1 MKAIVIGASSGGPS
15 TLEYILSKLPKDLD
29 AYIVIVQH
37 LPQKFTSSMAQRL
50 DANLDLHVKE
60 LENGEALKKSTAY
73 IVPGGHHFFL
83 MQPGLQAVLIDA
95 QDSNVPSIDM
105 GFTSVAEHFGPT
117 TTGIILTGMGADGVL
132 GTKALKQLNGRVIAQ
147 DETTSLVY
155 GMPFEVKLAGFADE
169 VLPLNKIPERIIEI
183 VKDDRNNR

>member
-37 LPQKFTSSMAQRL
+37 LPKKFTGSMAKRF
-50 DANLDLHVKE
+50 DENFELHIKE
-60 LENGEALKKSTAY
+60 LENGEALQKSTAY

-83 MQPGLQAVLIDA
+83 VQPSMQAVLIDA
-95 QDSNVPSIDM
+95 EDSNVPSIDM
-105 GFTSVAEHFGPT
+105 GFTSVAEHFGPD
-117 TTGIILTGMGADGVL
+117 TTGIILTGMGSDGVL
-132 GTKALKQLNGRVIAQ
+132 GTKAIKQLGGHVIAQ

-169 VLPLNKIPERIIEI
+169 ILPLKKIPERIIEI
-183 VKDDRNNR
+183 AKND